1 MAFLIGVIILIIFL
15 IIVYIIAKRKI
26 RNFTIKYFGT
36 TNINRIIEQ
45 EKIMD
50 EELPK
55 SLSNMDSIY
64 LDKIKKDFPEL
75 NINELKSE
83 AEKVILEC
91 FNSFEK
97 KDIKYLKVKNKKIQ
111 EYVIN
116 KIDDIKE
123 NNLSYKNIK
132 IHKTVISKYEKSSS
146 ISTIY
151 FQTALQYDY
160 KENNNNYRLKQDRIT
175 TEYIYVINEDKLA
188 KNIKAIG
195 LNCPNC
201 GAPIKTLNNKVCT
214 YCGSGVLDIV
224 KKSFTINN
232 IENK

>member
-1 MAFLIGVIILIIFL
+1 MAFLIGVIILIIFI
-15 IIVYIIAKRKI
+15 IIVYIIAKRKVN
-26 RNFTIKYFGT
+26 NFIMKYFGT
-36 TNINRIIEQ
+36 TNINNIIEQ

-91 FNSFEK
+91 FNAFEK
-97 KDIKYLKVKNKKIQ
+97 K

-116 KIDDIKE
+116 KIDDIKQ
-123 NNLSYKNIK
+123 NNASYKNIK
-132 IHKTVISKYEKSSS
+132 IHKTVISKYEKSNS

-151 FQTALQYDY
+151 FQTALQYSY

-175 TEYIYVINEDKLA
+175 TEYIYVINEEKLE